1 MSSKRKL
8 GGKSSPRRSPVP
20 LEVFLRSE
28 EDAES
33 LSQTDSFIGSNGNRE
48 ESNVSTSTSARPAN
62 VWGFI
67 ESKDDVKA
75 SAGKNLKLDPKEY
88 PHLGWQPKHPKVTTS
103 PDAVSLASVSHVGV
117 EVNRHIV
124 PATPT
129 KLGVEEGNPAMGMK
143 KSNVQDRQT
152 PQRPQVRVVPLEALL
167 QPPGQ
172 QSQNQVQQPQH
183 QVRATHPRVQLQQ
196 QSRDEAQPQPPK
208 VPDRHSKRVTRNPS
222 SLLKRRC
229 PDQSSMQER
238 QQPNVQERQTLERP
252 QDRPQEPAVPQ
263 VSPSD
268 TCQTLP
274 QKQVQVPSLLRPSK
288 LALGAQLG
296 RHSSRQKLVETP
308 SELPQPSQNQ
318 VQIQPP
324 QQQVHKTTCGVQ
336 VQQQSREKDVPPPQA
351 NTPNPSSP
359 FVQGP
364 QTPQRPQVRVV
375 PIDSLRQPPG
385 QQSQNQVQQPQHQV
399 RATSW
404 VQPQQSREED
414 QPQRPN
420 APDRHSL
427 QKGLSNPP
435 SLLKRRSPDQS
446 SMQEDQ
452 RTNVQELETP
462 QRPQVPAVPQV
473 TQHQARQQAQHRQN
487 PQNEQPL
494 GTATNRRIPLQELP
508 AQDMP
513 RNQWPIP
520 KLIRSPKLMGVQRG
534 ENSTR
539 EPSLKENQEEQPENQ
554 KVSEQ
559 PISDSKSEQSREEL
573 QKQSPDQHQLQTQS
587 NGQQQRPHRVSKR
600 KWMTERERGLKRRR
614 LAEVEQKKS
623 VVKKGPSPEE
633 QKGPS
638 PEEEINPAKVEEIV
652 PAPEQEPIPSIYGQI
667 FKDNSLIPSYVHK
680 AFEVPDPTD
689 IEAVQ
694 RVRQLRW
701 DVEHFNIAS
710 PHRSPH
716 NSNAQKSTPRDR
728 VNPQQQADQQEHQP
742 PPSLRNSQPTRD
754 CSTESSEDGSSEES
768 DSSDEEQPRR
778 DSSTEESDSQE
789 EEPNGPEPQTNAGPS
804 SATPAGR
811 ISPRPGDAPRSSSYD
826 LPFPSY
832 VPEESDSKEEEPN
845 GPEPQSNA
853 GPSKVAPRSP
863 SNDLPSPCYV
873 RQEPNQGTRPRLP
886 SYTLPKMPYEHSAH
900 SPAPVAPLTL
910 ASTPSPVYQQ
920 HRMRSMPS
928 VSRNTGPDQGG
939 QNWTARPPVYQQHRM
954 RSMPS
959 VSRNTGPD
967 QGGQNWTSRPRSHK
981 PVAPLSRESP
991 PPPVYQQDSW
1001 SPPSVTRNTGPD
1013 EEGDI
1018 RRRRPRIWS
1027 PIRYPGSSNS

>member
-1 MSSKRKL
+1 MSPKRKL

-28 EDAES
+28 EDSES
-33 LSQTDSFIGSNGNRE
+33 PSQTDSFIGSNGNRE

-75 SAGKNLKLDPKEY
+75 SAGKKLKLDPKEY
-88 PHLGWQPKHPKVTTS
+88 PHLG
-103 PDAVSLASVSHVGV
+103 
-117 EVNRHIV
+117 
-124 PATPT
+124 
-129 KLGVEEGNPAMGMK
+129 
-143 KSNVQDRQT
+143 SNVQDRQT
-152 PQRPQVRVVPLEALL
+152 PQRPQVRVVPLDSLR

-172 QSQNQVQQPQH
+172 QSQNQVEQPQH

-252 QDRPQEPAVPQ
+252 QEPAVPQ

-318 VQIQPP
+318 VVIQPP

-336 VQQQSREKDVPPPQA
+336 LQQQSREEDVPPPQA

-364 QTPQRPQVRVV
+364 QTPQSPHVRVV

-399 RATSW
+399 RATHPR
-404 VQPQQSREED
+404 VQLSQQSREED

-427 QKGLSNPP
+427 QKGLPNPS
-435 SLLKRRSPDQS
+435 SLQKRRSPDQS

-452 RTNVQELETP
+452 RTNVQERQTP
-462 QRPQVPAVPQV
+462 QPPQVPAMPQV
-473 TQHQARQQAQHRQN
+473 TQHQARLQPQHRQN

-494 GTATNRRIPLQELP
+494 GTAANRRIPLQELP

-520 KLIRSPKLMGVQRG
+520 KLIRSPKLMKGVQRG

-559 PISDSKSEQSREEL
+559 PISASKSEQSREEL
-573 QKQSPDQHQLQTQS
+573 QKQSQDSPDQLQTQS

-614 LAEVEQKKS
+614 QAEVEQKKS

-667 FKDNSLIPSYVHK
+667 FQDNSLIPSYVHK

-701 DVEHFNIAS
+701 DVEHFDNAS

-742 PPSLRNSQPTRD
+742 PPSLR
-754 CSTESSEDGSSEES
+754 
-768 DSSDEEQPRR
+768 
-778 DSSTEESDSQE
+778 
-789 EEPNGPEPQTNAGPS
+789 
-804 SATPAGR
+804 
-811 ISPRPGDAPRSSSYD
+811 Y
-826 LPFPSY
+826 
-832 VPEESDSKEEEPN
+832 
-845 GPEPQSNA
+845 
-853 GPSKVAPRSP
+853 
-863 SNDLPSPCYV
+863 
-873 RQEPNQGTRPRLP
+873 
-886 SYTLPKMPYEHSAH
+886 
-900 SPAPVAPLTL
+900 
-910 ASTPSPVYQQ
+910 
-920 HRMRSMPS
+920 
-928 VSRNTGPDQGG
+928 
-939 QNWTARPPVYQQHRM
+939 
-954 RSMPS
+954 
-959 VSRNTGPD
+959 
-967 QGGQNWTSRPRSHK
+967 
-981 PVAPLSRESP
+981 
-991 PPPVYQQDSW
+991 
-1001 SPPSVTRNTGPD
+1001 SVTLYFPTD
-1013 EEGDI
+1013 
-1018 RRRRPRIWS
+1018 
-1027 PIRYPGSSNS
+1027 